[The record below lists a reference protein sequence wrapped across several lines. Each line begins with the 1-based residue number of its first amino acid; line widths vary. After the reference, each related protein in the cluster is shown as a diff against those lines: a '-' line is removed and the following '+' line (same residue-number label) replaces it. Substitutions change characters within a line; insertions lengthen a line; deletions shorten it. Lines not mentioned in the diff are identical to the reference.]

1 MIRILYFGFLR
12 EALGRDEESLDWAGG
27 TSEDL
32 LSLLRA
38 RGDDWAAALAPD
50 KVFRVVVD
58 REIKRGVAEIA
69 DGAEVGI
76 LPPVTGG

>member
-12 EALGRDEESLDWAGG
+12 EALGRDEESLDWADG

-58 REIKRGVAEIA
+58 REIKRGVAGIA

>member
-1 MIRILYFGFLR
+1 MAGRNGYATGFV
-12 EALGRDEESLDWAGG
+12 LGADIDHMGLAGG